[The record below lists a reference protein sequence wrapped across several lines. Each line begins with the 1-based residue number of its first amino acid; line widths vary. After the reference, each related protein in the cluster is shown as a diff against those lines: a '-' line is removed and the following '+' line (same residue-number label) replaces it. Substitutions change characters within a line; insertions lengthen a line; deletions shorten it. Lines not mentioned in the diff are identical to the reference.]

1 MGYIQCKHCGAQMS
15 DKSEACPVCGTLVDG
30 AMPPEPPTEQ
40 NNEQLQNKPF
50 NKLLVLGVVGGIAL
64 VGIIVAIVLFAKS
77 TGINSSIYKPLK
89 ESVVNK
95 QYEKYF
101 YVHGSLD
108 YQDFYAMTQQ
118 LSEVSKDEQDKYK
131 KISYKRLYNYLNDY
145 YSNYYV
151 GISDDADYLELES
164 SREAFQIEA
173 EKQAIDKFNKQYR
186 EAIFPQLNGKKQEW
200 EKYIENHRPENYLI
214 ITPQYGYKT
223 EGAFFIDYRP
233 KFYFDVQEP
242 KGRLSEANVV
252 FYVVDKDGNNFIE
265 PQKMSL
271 SELKYYDSDEKYKYF
286 SNVDDE
292 SFWNN
297 HSIKIE
303 INSISQGRTKITKD
317 DINKIPEVVKN
328 YLDNPNLSNESQ
340 FVRQYVKADYPV
352 YEYFVEDFVME
363 QIKQK
368 DPLCF
373 ELLQTYSGNIYATTE
388 NVQDYCIR
396 LIKHYYSKYP
406 VGSFYHTK
414 NKYYYQTRRFIDFS
428 ESNNIDYLNTYI
440 KNTEPNLDVNVVPYS
455 AVKNAYRVEYGG
467 KYTDGYIVLS
477 YEHGRWRMDNVII
490 KTAQKTNNEN
500 KLAIDYSKHI
510 PQTKSA
516 IQETPNADEEKEKS
530 LTKDDKDCI
539 AVLQKYYTA
548 SDSQL
553 KKYGGKGT
561 FETKR
566 FIKYTSCW
574 DSQVLTSNQDFGI
587 GDDCLKVHSIEPNP
601 NLANSYMVS
610 VSCGESETIPTCV
623 IMKKDG
629 GKWKIDNIAMEP
641 YTKPLIDYSKPASA
655 YYAYPD
661 CGEQENSNSKTSSAS
676 SEDQLTEAPVED
688 EDVVFVVVDKMPEFP
703 GGQQALFKYLS
714 ENVKYPVIAQESGIQ
729 GRVVCQF
736 VVNIDGSISDI
747 EVVRSGGDASL
758 DKEAVRVIKSMPK
771 WTPGMQRG
779 KTVRVKLTLPVNFK
793 LQ

>member
-15 DKSEACPVCGTLVDG
+15 DKSEACPVCGTPVDG

-50 NKLLVLGVVGGIAL
+50 NKLLVLGVVGGIVL

-95 QYEKYF
+95 QYEKNSE
-101 YVHGSLD
+101 VIGSLD

-118 LSEVSKDEQDKYK
+118 LSEVSKGEQDKYK

-145 YSNYYV
+145 YSDYYV
-151 GISDDADYLELES
+151 GISDDADHLQLDES
-164 SREAFQIEA
+164 SRGVFQIEV
-173 EKQAIDKFNKQYR
+173 EKHAIDKFNKQYR
-186 EAIFPQLNGKKQEW
+186 EAIIPQLNGKKQEW
-200 EKYIENHRPENYLI
+200 ENYIENHRPENYLI

-242 KGRLSEANVV
+242 KGRLSEASVV
-252 FYVVDKDGNNFIE
+252 FYVVDKDGNDFIE
-265 PQKMSL
+265 PQQISL
-271 SELKYYDSDEKYKYF
+271 SELKYYDSDENYKYF
-286 SNVDDE
+286 SKVDDD

-328 YLDNPNLSNESQ
+328 YLGNPNLSNESQ

-388 NVQDYCIR
+388 NVQNYCIG
-396 LIKHYYSKYP
+396 LIKNYYSKYP
-406 VGSFYHTK
+406 VGYIYHTQ

-455 AVKNAYRVEYGG
+455 AVKNTYRVEYGG

-477 YEHGRWRMDNVII
+477 YENGRWRMDNVII
-490 KTAQKTNNEN
+490 KTAQKPNNEN

-510 PQTKSA
+510 QQAKSA

-553 KKYGGKGT
+553 KKYGGKEA

-601 NLANSYMVS
+601 NLVNSYIVS
-610 VSCGESETIPTCV
+610 VSCGESEAIPTCV

-629 GKWKIDNIAMEP
+629 GKWKIDNIAYEP
-641 YTKPLIDYSKPASA
+641 YSNAYIDYSKSASA
-655 YYAYPD
+655 YYAYEG
-661 CGEQENSNSKTSSAS
+661 CGEENST
-676 SEDQLTEAPVED
+676 T
-688 EDVVFVVVDKMPEFP
+688 
-703 GGQQALFKYLS
+703 
-714 ENVKYPVIAQESGIQ
+714 
-729 GRVVCQF
+729 
-736 VVNIDGSISDI
+736 
-747 EVVRSGGDASL
+747 
-758 DKEAVRVIKSMPK
+758 
-771 WTPGMQRG
+771 
-779 KTVRVKLTLPVNFK
+779 NFE
-793 LQ
+793 